1 MNAGKYMIK
10 ETSKLAYT
18 HVRMLQVSCK
28 DVGRHGSEIIKSR
41 INKEMSLLHVGLVS
55 SLYVGLIV
63 FGLYLRLE
71 SLRN

>member
-1 MNAGKYMIK
+1 M
-10 ETSKLAYT
+10 
-18 HVRMLQVSCK
+18 QVSCK
-28 DVGRHGSEIIKSR
+28 DVARYGSEIIKSQ
-41 INKEMSLLHVGLVS
+41 INKDMSLLHVGLMS